1 MKNRVWAAVIAL
13 PAVGMTLSHA
23 HAACQTADL
32 DDGWDAY
39 AIGSDF
45 DLGDA
50 YWQRC
55 SLRIDDR
62 GDVRSGSCRD
72 HLGQSSTLS
81 SSDFALSRSCRLTGS
96 FEQTFD
102 DFSASCEIRATL
114 SADKQIASGVGQC
127 DDGDLFVFNMV
138 RR

>member
-1 MKNRVWAAVIAL
+1 MNKRNLAAVITL
-13 PAVGMTLSHA
+13 LTVWMTPWHA

-45 DLGDA
+45 DSGA
-50 YWQRC
+50 GYWQRC

-62 GDVRSGSCRD
+62 GRVRSGSCKD
-72 HLGQSSTLS
+72 HLGQNSTLS
-81 SSDFALSRSCRLTGS
+81 SSDFRLSRSCRLTGS
-96 FEQTFD
+96 FEQVFD
-102 DFSASCEIRATL
+102 DFSARCEIRATL
-114 SADKQIASGVGQC
+114 PADKQIANGVGEC